1 MKEREKL
8 LKKFN
13 DAFANCDVDFLANS
27 VTDDVVWNIVGEK
40 LINGKKEFKKSLDRM
55 QHGGPTLILVKEIII
70 AEEKSVVEGIV
81 EFWAEPGKKM
91 KYAFCDVYIF
101 SDDDATR
108 FKELR
113 TYVSHLKKN
122 SASL

>member
-13 DAFANCDVDFLANS
+13 DAFASCDTDFLANS
-27 VTDDVVWNIVGEK
+27 VTDDIIWNIVGEK
-40 LINGKKEFKKSLDRM
+40 IISGKKDFQKSLDRM
-55 QHGGPTLILVKEIII
+55 KHGGPTEIKVSEIII
-70 AEEKSVVEGIV
+70 SDDRSVVEGIV
-81 EFWAEPGKKM
+81 EFYVEPGKKK

-101 SDDDATR
+101 SKTDDTK

-113 TYVSHLKKN
+113 TYVALLNKKG
-122 SASL
+122 L